1 MWNKFLLILAVVSLT
16 ISLSAQQYRATRRS
30 RGRQTTTTVQQKTTA
45 VKKTTAQP
53 TSAKSSMN
61 ASARQSGR
69 SAKFDPKKPALT
81 QSQIDYVMNGQIQKK
96 LLELKLPAKL
106 PGSKN
111 DDEDTSEDENKA
123 EADEKKDADEKKAK
137 PTYISRLDFAS
148 LMSEYNSLTAN
159 FELIEVTH
167 IRQEW
172 YQQYRTE
179 LLKFGAFVN
188 EMTIALRTRSNGR
201 YTAAMQKF
209 KEHQKACLK
218 FLKAKPPRITKE
230 QYEALV
236 LKNTKIRQQ
245 NYLKKLK
252 EEREAAMKR
261 RQEMLKQL
269 QQKNQQKMQGQTTAP
284 RAEKKK

>member
-1 MWNKFLLILAVVSLT
+1 MWNKLFLILAVVSLT
-16 ISLSAQQYRATRRS
+16 ISLSAQQYRTTRRY

-45 VKKTTAQP
+45 EKKNPGPA
-53 TSAKSSMN
+53 TSAKPSTT
-61 ASARQSGR
+61 ASARPSGR

-111 DDEDTSEDENKA
+111 DDEDASEDEDKA
-123 EADEKKDADEKKAK
+123 EADEKKNSDEKTAK

-148 LMSEYNSLTAN
+148 LMSEYNSLMAN

-172 YQQYRTE
+172 YLQYRAE

-188 EMTIALRTRSNGR
+188 EMTIAVRAKSSGR
-201 YTAAMQKF
+201 YVAAVQKF
-209 KEHQKACLK
+209 KEQQKACLK
-218 FLKAKPPRITKE
+218 FLKAKPPRISKE

-245 NYLKKLK
+245 NYLKRLQ
-252 EEREAAMKR
+252 EERAAAMKR
-261 RQEMLKQL
+261 RQEQLKQL
-269 QQKNQQKMQGQTTAP
+269 QLKNQQKNQQNQKPAQAGA
-284 RAEKKK
+284 K